1 MKILEIL
8 TPKRLLGSF
17 GERSAAKYLRKN
29 GYKILEMNYV
39 TDGHEIDIIARGDG
53 VTAFIEVKTRTVGRE
68 DPREVR
74 PAASVD
80 RKKQQSIIE
89 AARGYLAM
97 NRTET
102 KKRFDIIEVLV
113 SDNEK
118 KKRVERINHLIN
130 TFNLNTAYPPKK
142 IR

>member
-1 MKILEIL
+1 
-8 TPKRLLGSF
+8 
-17 GERSAAKYLRKN
+17 
-29 GYKILEMNYV
+29 MNYV
-39 TDGHEIDIIARGDG
+39 TDGHEIDIISRHKG
-53 VTAFIEVKTRTVGRE
+53 VTAFIEVKTRTIGHE
-68 DPREVR
+68 NPREVR

-80 RKKQQSIIE
+80 IKKQQSIIE

-113 SDNEK
+113 SDSGK
-118 KKRVERINHLIN
+118 KKKVEKINHLVN

-142 IR
+142 IK